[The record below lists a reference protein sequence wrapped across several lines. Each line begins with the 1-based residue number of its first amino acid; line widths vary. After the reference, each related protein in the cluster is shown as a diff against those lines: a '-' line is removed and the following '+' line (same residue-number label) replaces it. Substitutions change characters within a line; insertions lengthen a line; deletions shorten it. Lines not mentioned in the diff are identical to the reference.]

1 MVAVNVDKEY
11 VEKARQLVNA
21 MRILHERGLINIRGG
36 NGSIRIDEERILMTP
51 SGLPKHLLKQEDLV
65 IVRLDGSWTG
75 RYKPTIEY
83 RMHLEIYR
91 RVKSAKAVLHAHN
104 PYTIMAV
111 ELGITLDPR
120 ELVETRYAVGE
131 CISIVEEHEPGTL
144 ELARRVGEEAEK
156 CKTIILRKHGVVA
169 YGETV
174 YHALDAIEALEDYA
188 KTKILAKIIKQ
199 CNKMA
204 NTW

>member
-188 KTKILAKIIKQ
+188 ETKILAKIIKQ